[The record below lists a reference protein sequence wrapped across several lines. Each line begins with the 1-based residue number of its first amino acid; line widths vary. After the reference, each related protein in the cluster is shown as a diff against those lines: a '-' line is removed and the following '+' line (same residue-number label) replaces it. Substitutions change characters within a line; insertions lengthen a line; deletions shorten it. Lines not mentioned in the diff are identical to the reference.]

1 MKVKI
6 ICCLSPFSWYGYKIG
21 EIVEVLDYDDMY
33 YKLPCTTPESYFIKK
48 EDCKMIED
56 NLDKITGLTNQ
67 EKIVM
72 DKICDGYNEFLK
84 LEKQHPSEQPDFASA
99 IHLIQNI
106 LAMRIVR
113 RNYPEYWL
121 IHNDKK

>member
-6 ICCLSPFSWYGYKIG
+6 IGCASKQSWYRDKIG
-21 EIVEVLDYDDMY
+21 EVFDVVNHIGNNQYYELCSDNIYLMHKNECQIIKDD
-33 YKLPCTTPESYFIKK
+33 
-48 EDCKMIED
+48 
-56 NLDKITGLTNQ
+56 ITGLTPQ

-84 LEKQHPSEQPDFASA
+84 LETQHPSEQPDFADA
-99 IHLIQNI
+99 IHAVQNI

-121 IHNDKK
+121 IHKNNE